1 MRNKDLITKKIEQL
15 DNALSNIA
23 SQISTGNDP
32 RAAKESILQVKEK
45 LQDMQTLINTES
57 DSWN

>member
-1 MRNKDLITKKIEQL
+1 MRNKDLISKKIEQL

-23 SQISTGNDP
+23 SQISSGLDP
-32 RAAKESILQVKEK
+32 RVIKDNLMQMKEK

>member
-1 MRNKDLITKKIEQL
+1 MRNKDLISKKIEQL

-32 RAAKESILQVKEK
+32 RVVKESILQVKEK
-45 LQDMQTLINTES
+45 LQDMQTLINTAS

>member
-1 MRNKDLITKKIEQL
+1 MRNKDLISKKIEQV

-32 RAAKESILQVKEK
+32 REVKESILQVKEK

>member
-1 MRNKDLITKKIEQL
+1 MRNKELVSRKIEQV

-32 RAAKESILQVKEK
+32 RVIKETIVQVKEK
-45 LQDMQTLINTES
+45 LQDIQTLINTES

>member
-1 MRNKDLITKKIEQL
+1 MRNKDLISKKIEQV

-32 RAAKESILQVKEK
+32 RAVKESILQVKEK

>member
-1 MRNKDLITKKIEQL
+1 MRNKDLISKKIEQF
-15 DNALSNIA
+15 DNALTNLA
-23 SQISTGNDP
+23 SQVTTGTDP
-32 RAAKESILQVKEK
+32 RLVKDYIYQLKEK